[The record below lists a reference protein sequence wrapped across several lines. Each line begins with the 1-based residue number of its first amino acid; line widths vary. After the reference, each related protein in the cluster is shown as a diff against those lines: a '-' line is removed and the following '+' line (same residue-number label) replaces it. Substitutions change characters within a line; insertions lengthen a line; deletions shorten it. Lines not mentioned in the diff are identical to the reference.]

1 MKLRKTYRLF
11 IAVILVLSLA
21 MGAPFVALAGPDDVL
36 GEVRSLLENQYVEV
50 VSNDVLEAETVEDML
65 EKLGDRHTQYL
76 SKEDYDFFLDTL
88 DRSFSGIGIEL
99 EMVAQGVL
107 VTKVFEGYGAA
118 KAGIIPG
125 DIIIDAGGDSLAEK
139 TSEFSVSRLR
149 GTAGSKVAVKVKR
162 DNQTLDLTIERMTI
176 ELPLIHSEVLEN
188 HIGYVLIYSFGLET
202 ATQFDKHVRALKEKG
217 VDSWIV
223 DLRNNG
229 GGYTQM
235 ALDLL
240 GYIIGEK
247 NAVVLKDRSILS
259 IVYNATKQAYTL
271 ETTEQPII
279 LLTNGYTG
287 SSSEIVTAAVK
298 DHNKATIIGE
308 TTYGS
313 GRVKALM
320 PLSNGDYL
328 KMTINKFFSPYNSA
342 IDEIGIKPH
351 MNLTGVDELQ
361 TAVLMLKDY
370 SSAQED
376 NVNKAGY
383 LQLNAGPNNFAIPL
397 EDMREV
403 KNWALGMKI
412 LDSAYVTT
420 TLRTGTSAGWEAFH
434 EVYLQDRSRIYYPDY
449 VRAGDLPAIP
459 LNKKFT
465 VTYNKA
471 IDWKS
476 TTSDSV
482 ELIDTATGERIKSRL
497 DFTSDRIMTVTPDT
511 ELKPATE
518 YWLVLHPTIQDVD
531 GANVTGGVAV
541 AKTVK

>member
-1 MKLRKTYRLF
+1 MKLRNTYRMF
-11 IAVILVLSLA
+11 IAVILVISLG
-21 MGAPFVALAGPDDVL
+21 MGAPLLAFASQDDVL

-50 VSNDVLEAETVEDML
+50 VSDDVLEAKSVEEML
-65 EKLGDRHTQYL
+65 KKLGDGHTQYL
-76 SKEDYDFFLDTL
+76 SKPDYDFFLDTL

-118 KAGIIPG
+118 KAGIVPG
-125 DIIIDAGGDSLAEK
+125 DIIIQAGGDSLAGK
-139 TSEFSVSRLR
+139 TSEYCVSRLR
-149 GTAGSKVAVKVKR
+149 GPAESKVDVQVLR
-162 DNQTLDLTIERMTI
+162 GTQTLDVTIERMVI
-176 ELPLIHSEVLEN
+176 DLPLIHSEVLED
-188 HIGYVLIYSFGLET
+188 HIGYVLVYSFGQET
-202 ATQFDKHVRALKEKG
+202 ATQFDKHVRALQEKG
-217 VDSWIV
+217 VDSWII

-229 GGYTQM
+229 GGYTQT

-259 IVYNATKQAYTL
+259 IVYDATKQAYTL
-271 ETTEQPII
+271 DTSEQPIV

-287 SSSEIVTAAVK
+287 SSSEIVTAAIK
-298 DHNKATIIGE
+298 DHNKATIVGD
-308 TTYGS
+308 TTIGS

-328 KMTINKFFSPYNSA
+328 KMTINKFFSPHNNA
-342 IDEIGIKPH
+342 IDEVGIKPH
-351 MNLTGVDELQ
+351 MVLAGVDELQ
-361 TAVLMLKDY
+361 SAVLMLKDNEIV
-370 SSAQED
+370 QDD
-376 NVNKAGY
+376 NGDKTGY
-383 LQLNAGPNNFAIPL
+383 LQLNAGPNDFAISL
-397 EDMREV
+397 EDMRTTD
-403 KNWALGMKI
+403 NWELGMKI

-420 TLRTGTSAGWEAFH
+420 TLRTGTTEGWEPFK
-434 EVYLQDRSRIYYPDY
+434 EVNLQDRSRIYYPDY
-449 VRAGDLPAIP
+449 VRAGNLAGIP

-465 VTYNKA
+465 VTYNNA

-476 TTSDSV
+476 VTADSV
-482 ELIDTATGERIKSRL
+482 ELIDTTTGERIKCEI
-497 DFTSDRIMTVTPDT
+497 DFTSDPIMTVTPDT

-518 YWLVLHPTIQDVD
+518 YWLVLHSTIQDVD

>member
-1 MKLRKTYRLF
+1 M
-11 IAVILVLSLA
+11 LV
-21 MGAPFVALAGPDDVL
+21 
-36 GEVRSLLENQYVEV
+36 
-50 VSNDVLEAETVEDML
+50 
-65 EKLGDRHTQYL
+65 
-76 SKEDYDFFLDTL
+76 
-88 DRSFSGIGIEL
+88 
-99 EMVAQGVL
+99 
-107 VTKVFEGYGAA
+107 
-118 KAGIIPG
+118 
-125 DIIIDAGGDSLAEK
+125 
-139 TSEFSVSRLR
+139 
-149 GTAGSKVAVKVKR
+149 
-162 DNQTLDLTIERMTI
+162 
-176 ELPLIHSEVLEN
+176 
-188 HIGYVLIYSFGLET
+188 YSFGLET

-217 VDSWIV
+217 VDSWIIN
-223 DLRNNG
+223 LRNNG
-229 GGYTQM
+229 GGYTQT

-259 IVYNATKQAYTL
+259 VVYNATKQAYTL
-271 ETTEQPII
+271 DTSEQPIV

-287 SSSEIVTAAVK
+287 SSSEIVTAAMK

-328 KMTINKFFSPYNSA
+328 KMTINKFFSPHNNA
-342 IDEIGIKPH
+342 IDEVGIKPH
-351 MNLTGVDELQ
+351 MNLAGVDELQ

-370 SSAQED
+370 DIARED
-376 NVNKAGY
+376 NNDKAGY
-383 LQLNAGPNNFAIPL
+383 LQLNAGPNDFAISL
-397 EDMREV
+397 GDMREAA
-403 KNWALGMKI
+403 NWKLGMKI

-459 LNKKFT
+459 LDKKFT

-476 TTSDSV
+476 ATSDSV
-482 ELIDTATGERIKSRL
+482 ELIDTTTGERIKCGL
-497 DFTSDRIMTVTPDT
+497 NFTSDRIMTVTPVT
-511 ELKPATE
+511 QLKPATE
-518 YWLVLHPTIQDVD
+518 YWLVLNSTIQDVD
-531 GANVTGGVAV
+531 GAYVTGGVAV